1 VVILKVVEKPIEVIA
16 WFDKNGT
23 VHPTKFRVIEADE
36 TIEVIRI
43 DKIIKQYKERLA
55 GIETIVFT
63 CQSLIN
69 GIEKFYEIKYKIVTC
84 IWVLYK
90 I

>member
-1 VVILKVVEKPIEVIA
+1 MKVVEKPIEVIA

-36 TIEVIRI
+36 TIEVVRI
-43 DKIIKQYKERLA
+43 DKIIKQYKEKLA
-55 GIETIVFT
+55 GIETLVFT

-69 GIEKFYEIKYKIVTC
+69 GIEKWC
-84 IWVLYK
+84 
-90 I
+90 